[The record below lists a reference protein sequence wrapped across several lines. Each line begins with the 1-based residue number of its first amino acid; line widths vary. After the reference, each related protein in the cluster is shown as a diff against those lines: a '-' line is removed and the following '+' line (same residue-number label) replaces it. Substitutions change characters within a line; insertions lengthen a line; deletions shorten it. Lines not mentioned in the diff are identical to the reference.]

1 MEVNFK
7 KITSSLYDYL
17 LSKGAKYRVEK
28 FMFVLAILGFII
40 HLIIIGLSNIGLI
53 PDTNRFAVLQNPL
66 NAIYTPFSII
76 LFYEIYCLFY
86 YLPRSISIY
95 IGKQFEIIALITIRE
110 IFEQL
115 ALLRV
120 SQDENFIQSQPN
132 FLYSL
137 ATIALL
143 FGLIY
148 LYYRLNQRQIKI
160 ENKTGGEPVNIPK
173 KNEYYIVAKKA
184 LALTAGVTFIVL
196 ALVTLYGWFVG
207 NEGLPALIISSKPV
221 IKNFFAS
228 FYTVL
233 ILCDVVILLLSFAI
247 TDEFHKVMRNS
258 GFVVS
263 TTLMKLSFGVE
274 GLQSHILVLLGV
286 IFGTLMLAL
295 YKMYRKIEIPE
306 N

>member
-1 MEVNFK
+1 MKFK
-7 KITSSLYDYL
+7 KIISDLYEQL
-17 LSKGAKYRVEK
+17 LSKNAKDRVEK
-28 FMFVLAILGFII
+28 LMFVLAIIGFAV
-40 HLIIIGLSNIGLI
+40 HLIIIGLANTGLI
-53 PDTNRFAVLQNPL
+53 PNTNSSAVLRNPL

-76 LFYEIYCLFY
+76 LFYEIYCIFY

-115 ALLRV
+115 ALLNV
-120 SQDENFIQSQPN
+120 SEEGNSLYSQPD

-137 ATIALL
+137 VSILIL

-148 LYYRLNQRQIKI
+148 LYYRLNQRKIKI
-160 ENKTGGEPVNIPK
+160 DNITGGEPENVPK
-173 KNEYYIVAKKA
+173 KIEDYIFAKKT
-184 LALTAGVTFIVL
+184 LALSVGVVFILLVL
-196 ALVTLYGWFVG
+196 NSLYQWLSTNNGMF
-207 NEGLPALIISSKPV
+207 ELIISSKPV

-233 ILCDVVILLLSFAI
+233 ILCDVVILLISFAI

-263 TTLMKLSFGVE
+263 TTLMKLSFGVD

-295 YKMYRKIEIPE
+295 YKMYRKIEIPD

>member
-1 MEVNFK
+1 MKFK
-7 KITSSLYDYL
+7 KIISDLYEQL
-17 LSKGAKYRVEK
+17 LSKNAKDRVEK
-28 FMFVLAILGFII
+28 LMFVLAIIGFAV
-40 HLIIIGLSNIGLI
+40 HLIIIGLANTGLI
-53 PDTNRFAVLQNPL
+53 PNTNSSAVLRNPL

-76 LFYEIYCLFY
+76 LFYEIYCIFY

-115 ALLRV
+115 ALLNV
-120 SQDENFIQSQPN
+120 SEDGN
-132 FLYSL
+132 FLYSQPDFL
-137 ATIALL
+137 YSLVSILIL

-148 LYYRLNQRQIKI
+148 LYYRLNQRKIKI
-160 ENKTGGEPVNIPK
+160 DNITGGEPENVPK
-173 KNEYYIVAKKA
+173 KIEDYIFAKKT
-184 LALTAGVTFIVL
+184 LALSVGVVFILLVL
-196 ALVTLYGWFVG
+196 NSLYQWLSTNNGMF
-207 NEGLPALIISSKPV
+207 ELIISSKPV

-233 ILCDVVILLLSFAI
+233 ILCDVVILLISFAI

-263 TTLMKLSFGVE
+263 TTLMKLSFGVD

-295 YKMYRKIEIPE
+295 YKMYRKIEIPD

>member
-1 MEVNFK
+1 MK
-7 KITSSLYDYL
+7 SRKIISSLYDKL
-17 LSKGAKYRVEK
+17 LSREAKSKMERGV
-28 FMFVLAILGFII
+28 FIVAIIGFII
-40 HLIIIGLSNIGLI
+40 HLIIIGLIHLKWIPGSQNIM
-53 PDTNRFAVLQNPL
+53 ALQSPL

-76 LFYEIYCLFY
+76 LFYEIYCIFY

-110 IFEQL
+110 VFDQL
-115 ALLRV
+115 AVLQVSDDNNFLRL
-120 SQDENFIQSQPN
+120 QPD

-137 ATIALL
+137 TSIALL

-148 LYYRLNQRQIKI
+148 VYYRLNQRQIKV
-160 ENKTGGEPVNIPK
+160 ENKTDGEPENMPRKIE
-173 KNEYYIVAKKA
+173 NYIFAKKI
-184 LALTAGVTFIVL
+184 LALCVGVLFI
-196 ALVTLYGWFVG
+196 ALVFYS
-207 NEGLPALIISSKPV
+207 LIQWLLANNGIIELIASSKPA
-221 IKNFFAS
+221 IKNFFSS

-233 ILCDVVILLLSFAI
+233 ILCDVVILLFSFAI

-263 TTLMKLSFGVE
+263 TTLIKLSFGVN

-286 IFGTLMLAL
+286 IFGIVMLAF
-295 YKMYRKIEIPE
+295 YKIYRKIEIPD